1 MKFVRLGLAVLAAT
15 ACSGQVARPPDKGTR
30 PPGDETPPPVM
41 TPPPVPAC
49 AQQGLPPARLWRLT
63 HTQWR
68 NTLADAFGFTS
79 QVARAFPADAR
90 LDGFANSADRLAV
103 SSLLT
108 DYYYRAAEELSADV
122 LRRSGEFLGCPV
134 AELSTGKC
142 LDDFVRVFA
151 AKAWRRPTTDEDVGK
166 LHKVYDTAA
175 GGTDPATGL
184 RMVVEAIVL
193 SPHFLFR
200 SELGA
205 PGAAPGKVTA
215 LTDHELASALSYTL
229 WDGPPDAGLLALAA
243 SGKLHE
249 PDTLAAEARRLL
261 ASPKRAPLAL
271 DSFVQQWLKI
281 DDLGG
286 ADKDTTLFP
295 GYSAQVAE
303 DLLEENRRFVNG
315 VVFDGGDHSLRTLLT
330 SPVGYVNE
338 RTAKI
343 YGATGAGGDLARTDL
358 NAGQRRGLLTQ
369 AAFMAAHADG
379 DATRLVDRGRFVRE
393 EVLCLDVP
401 APPAEFKFTDPKI
414 TDDMT
419 QREKL
424 TIHAANPAC
433 ASCHVLFDGI
443 GFAMEAYDPIGQFRT
458 LDRGKKI
465 DTTGT
470 LPLPGRPDLKF
481 DDFVGLVDQLA
492 KLPEP
497 YRCFSGRYLE
507 YATGRAA
514 TQISECER
522 EPLAKLFADTGYQID
537 KLVLAVVTSPGF
549 LARRN

>member
-1 MKFVRLGLAVLAAT
+1 MKFVRLCVTWLAAT
-15 ACSGQVARPPDKGTR
+15 ACSGQIARPPDQGPPSKGDT
-30 PPGDETPPPVM
+30 TAPPVK
-41 TPPPVPAC
+41 PPPVPAC

-63 HTQWR
+63 HTQWK
-68 NTLADAFGFTS
+68 NTLTDAFGFTS
-79 QVARAFPADAR
+79 QVARGFPADAR

-122 LRRSGEFLGCPV
+122 LRRSGDFLGCPV
-134 AELSTGKC
+134 DQLSAGKC
-142 LDDFVRVFA
+142 LDDFIRGFA
-151 AKAWRRPTTDEDVGK
+151 SKAWRRPTTAEDVGK

-175 GGTDPATGL
+175 GATDPSTGL

-200 SELGA
+200 TELGA
-205 PGAAPGKVTA
+205 PGAAPGTVTA

-229 WDGPPDAGLLALAA
+229 WDAPPDAGLMALAT

-249 PDTLAAEARRLL
+249 PATLADEAKRLL
-261 ASPKRAPLAL
+261 GSPKRAPAAL
-271 DSFVQQWLKI
+271 DSFVQQWLKV
-281 DDLGG
+281 DDLAG
-286 ADKDTTLFP
+286 AAKDATLFP
-295 GYSAQVAE
+295 GYTAQVAE

-315 VVFDGGDHSLRTLLT
+315 VVFEGDHSLRTLLT

-343 YGATGAGGDLARTDL
+343 YGATGTGADLTRTNLDG
-358 NAGQRRGLLTQ
+358 GQRRGLLTQ

-401 APPAEFKFTDPKI
+401 APPAEFKFMDPKI

-465 DTTGT
+465 DTSGT
-470 LPLPGRPDLKF
+470 LPLPGRPDLAF

-497 YRCFSGRYLE
+497 YQCFSSRYLE
-507 YATGRAA
+507 YATGRSAA
-514 TQISECER
+514 QIAQCER
-522 EPLAKLFADTGYQID
+522 DPLAKLFEESGYQVD
-537 KLVLAVVTSPGF
+537 KLILAVVASPGF
-549 LARRN
+549 VARRN